1 MPDKHILIKTLLFRP
16 KQFKVMDIANYSGFG
31 GNMNQYILFYFFL
44 EFIDLPGLGGVR
56 PLVLTGFEVEFL
68 AM

>member
-1 MPDKHILIKTLLFRP
+1 
-16 KQFKVMDIANYSGFG
+16 MDIANYSGFG